1 MRKVRCYLKL
11 LTFMSSIAFSAP
23 TLSQSSSDLSPLM
36 ISAPALVLNDVFD
49 EWKSYISDF
58 DPLVINSPDCITGLT
73 AASSRL
79 CLQENLSR
87 LNTRLDEILIFSST
101 VKLTMYRDNP
111 SPEGENYT
119 EDYDHIYSLDTLI
132 QTWKTAV
139 HFQCQ
144 FESLDYHF
152 SEDYP
157 VKQLQCLE
165 HYTYNFL
172 THLLTSLEL
181 GGGKGRAELVR
192 KLSAPTSDKGLISLF
207 GFRRALLPKEFLSSL
222 TSDQLDLYPCSEIN
236 GRRMREICDSE
247 VRQSLEEDVKNLTY
261 RLAHTYRQKRKAAF
275 VIFGM
280 DSTWRAVALSE
291 CEFSSNE
298 VFSSNYF
305 DEHVS
310 ICFTEHLKIRA
321 EYLKSLLR
329 DE

>member
-1 MRKVRCYLKL
+1 MKKLRCYLKL
-11 LTFMSSIAFSAP
+11 LTFMSSIACSAP
-23 TLSQSSSDLSPLM
+23 ALSQSSSDLSPVM
-36 ISAPALVLNDVFD
+36 ISAPAIMLNDVFD
-49 EWKSYISDF
+49 QWKSYIGDY
-58 DPLVINSPDCITGLT
+58 DPLVANPPDCITGLT
-73 AASSRL
+73 AETSTL

-87 LNTRLDEILIFSST
+87 LNTRLDEILILSST
-101 VKLTMYRDNP
+101 IKLTMYRDNP
-111 SPEGENYT
+111 SPEGENHT
-119 EDYDHIYSLDTLI
+119 EDYDHIYALDTLT

-172 THLLTSLEL
+172 THLLMSLEL
-181 GGGKGRAELVR
+181 CCRAELAK
-192 KLSAPTSDKGLISLF
+192 KLSAPTADKDLIPPF
-207 GFRRALLPKEFLSSL
+207 DFRRTLLPKEFLANL
-222 TSDQLDLYPCSEIN
+222 TSGQLELYSCSEIN
-236 GRRMREICDSE
+236 GRWMREICYSE
-247 VRQSLEEDVKNLTY
+247 VRQLLEEDVKNLTNQ
-261 RLAHTYRQKRKAAF
+261 LASTYSQKRKAAF

-280 DSTWRAVALSE
+280 DSTWRAAALSE

-298 VFSSNYF
+298 VFTSNYF
-305 DEHVS
+305 GEHVS